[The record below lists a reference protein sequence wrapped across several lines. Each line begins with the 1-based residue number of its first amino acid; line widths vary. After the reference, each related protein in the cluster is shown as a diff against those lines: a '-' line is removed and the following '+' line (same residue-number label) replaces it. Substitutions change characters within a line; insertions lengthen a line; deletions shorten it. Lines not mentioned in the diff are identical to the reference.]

1 MRIHEILVIIVV
13 ALLLVEGAPGGNKK
27 DDKRKSTFSP
37 SRVDGR
43 VAPSS
48 RKPKTREVI
57 GSNLKELGKAG
68 IEKTGEV
75 SLKLVAPVPTD
86 ASVLGQVLEIVKANP
101 WIFIG
106 ALVIDI
112 VTCICICCCCCIIL
126 CRGKA

>member
-1 MRIHEILVIIVV
+1 MTKENPPLV
-13 ALLLVEGAPGGNKK
+13 LLGWMVGLPQVQE
-27 DDKRKSTFSP
+27 
-37 SRVDGR
+37 
-43 VAPSS
+43 
-48 RKPKTREVI
+48 KPKTREVI